1 MLVGI
6 SSYLRHSVSVSAKHY
21 DFSNI
26 EKSARNR
33 AAVVDLIGGKYSNRS
48 SSQLCRLLL
57 NRQSDSCDSH
67 TRDSAVFV
75 FQKFTDGILVVPRS

>member
-6 SSYLRHSVSVSAKHY
+6 SSYLRHSESVSAKHY

-33 AAVVDLIGGKYSNRS
+33 AAVVDLIGGKYSYRS
-48 SSQLCRLLL
+48 SSQLCRLVL
-57 NRQSDSCDSH
+57 NRQSADSCVTAHPRFSCFRVSEIYG
-67 TRDSAVFV
+67 RDSSCAA
-75 FQKFTDGILVVPRS
+75 

>member
-1 MLVGI
+1 MFVGI
-6 SSYLRHSVSVSAKHY
+6 SSYLRHSESVSAKHY

-48 SSQLCRLLL
+48 SSQLCRLVL
-57 NRQSDSCDSH
+57 NRQSADSTPAIQLFSCFRNLR
-67 TRDSAVFV
+67 TGF
-75 FQKFTDGILVVPRS
+75 

>member
-1 MLVGI
+1 MLVGN
-6 SSYLRHSVSVSAKHY
+6 SSYLRHSESVSAKHY

-48 SSQLCRLLL
+48 SSQLCRLVL
-57 NRQSDSCDSH
+57 SDSRTAV
-67 TRDSAVFV
+67 TRTPAIQLFSCFRNLRTG
-75 FQKFTDGILVVPRS
+75 F